1 MEQKPHY
8 SSKWISI
15 KEIITVSTSFYI
27 LQFLVEHFN
36 WVLHFS
42 LFINNKQNA
51 PLVIS
56 YLVFLKLKTESSPCH
71 CVFQVEQRQ
80 SNTGTRFSF
89 FFHLSSC
96 FKWYFECL
104 RICQDEISQSTNSI
118 QPVKTS
124 CIRVVYIHEVKKQLL
139 ATCDIVFMVLLHFQ
153 RETLLILRQI
163 LIHSIICWN

>member
-8 SSKWISI
+8 SSTWISI

-89 FFHLSSC
+89 FFIYPPVLNDISNVYESVRIKYLSQQIQFNQSRPVVYGLST
-96 FKWYFECL
+96 FTKLRSNNSPPVIWYSWYFY
-104 RICQDEISQSTNSI
+104 
-118 QPVKTS
+118 TS
-124 CIRVVYIHEVKKQLL
+124 SEK
-139 ATCDIVFMVLLHFQ
+139 HF
-153 RETLLILRQI
+153 
-163 LIHSIICWN
+163 